1 MKKLLTIGLLT
12 ATFATAMNAQPKLAS
27 DNIDEVLKAM
37 TLEEKAKLL
46 VGGANNFFGANA
58 VVGGEADLVAGAAGT
73 SPAIPRLGI
82 PATVL
87 TDGPAGVRINPT
99 RKGTDKTYYAT
110 AFPIG
115 SCLASTWNTELVSK
129 VGEAIGNETKEYRCD
144 VILGPGMNLHRN
156 PLCGRNFE
164 YYSEDPLLTGK
175 IAAAYIQGVQS
186 QGAGVSAKH
195 FAVNSQET
203 DRTAVD
209 ERVSQRAARELY
221 LRGFEIAVRES
232 DPWTIMASYNQVN
245 GQYSMGNHD
254 LLTKILREDWGYK
267 GIVMTDWIGIREGL
281 ETISEV
287 HAGNDLMEPGQPAQ
301 VEEIIK
307 GVKEGKLD
315 IADVDRNVRRMLE
328 YIVKTPSFRQYPA
341 SNNPDFKAHAAITR
355 QSAAEGIVLLK
366 NNGALPF
373 RTEGNHNSQFSAR
386 ACSLSSERTLN
397 SQLIKTVALFGE
409 NSYDF
414 LSGGTG
420 SGCVHPPYVV
430 DMLQGLENAGIKSSA
445 TLTDIYRKYIDY
457 ARIKFQAER
466 HPAKWF
472 QTEMMGQQK
481 YPEISL
487 SPIAINKEVQAADA
501 AIITIGRQAGEG
513 IDRDI
518 DTEFNLIP
526 EERALIT
533 DVCNAFHAAGKPVI
547 VIINSGSVIET
558 ASWSSYPDA
567 ILCAWQPGME
577 GGNSIADLLTG
588 KVNPSGKLTM
598 TWPIAA
604 TDHASTKNF
613 PGNIDDY
620 TFQMM
625 VGNKMP
631 VPGHAYT
638 NHEED
643 IYVGYRFFDTF
654 NKEVAYPFGFGLSY
668 TTFAF
673 SKPVVKLST
682 LRSALP
688 LGSSKNSQLSTLNS
702 QLSTLNSQLSTV
714 QVSITVKNTGAVSG
728 KEVAQ
733 VYVQAPKGRLEKP
746 VQELKAF
753 AKTRE
758 LQPGESQTLTM
769 TIPVRD
775 LASFDEAGS
784 QWITEAGTY
793 TFRIGNNSRN
803 IAATAQ
809 LKIAEY
815 TEKTTNALAPQQ
827 PLKLLKQ

>member
-1 MKKLLTIGLLT
+1 MRTKRLFILGMIASLT
-12 ATFATAMNAQPKLAS
+12 ATTMSAQPKLRA

-46 VGGANNFFGANA
+46 VGGANNFFGTGA

-87 TDGPAGVRINPT
+87 TDGPAGVRIDPT
-99 RKGTDKTYYAT
+99 RKGTSQTFYAT

-115 SCLASTWNTELVSK
+115 SCLASTWNTELVAK

-164 YYSEDPLLTGK
+164 YYSEDPLVTGK
-175 IAAAYIQGVQS
+175 IAAAYINGVQS

-203 DRTAVD
+203 DRTSVD

-232 DPWTIMASYNQVN
+232 NPWTIMASYNKVN
-245 GQYSMGNHD
+245 GTFSMGNHD
-254 LLTKILREDWGYK
+254 LLTSILRDDWGYK

-281 ETISEV
+281 TTISEV

-328 YIVKTPSFRQYPA
+328 YIVKTPSFHQYPA
-341 SNNPDFKAHAAITR
+341 SNKPDFKAHAAITR
-355 QSAAEGIVLLK
+355 QSAAEGIVMLK
-366 NNGALPF
+366 NNGALPWKN
-373 RTEGNHNSQFSAR
+373 GAV
-386 ACSLSSERTLN
+386 
-397 SQLIKTVALFGE
+397 KTVALFGE

-430 DMLQGLENAGIKSSA
+430 DMLEGLKNAGISSSE
-445 TLTDIYRKYIDY
+445 TLTDIYRKYIAY
-457 ARIKFQAER
+457 ARVKFQAER

-472 QTEMMGQQK
+472 QTEQMGQQK
-481 YPEISL
+481 YPEIGL
-487 SPIAINKEVQAADA
+487 SPIAVNKEVAAADA

-518 DTEFNLIP
+518 ATEFNLIP
-526 EERALIT
+526 EEQALIK

-558 ASWSSYPDA
+558 ASWSGYPDA

-588 KVNPSGKLTM
+588 KVSPSGKLTM

-604 TDHASTKNF
+604 TDHPSTKNF
-613 PGNIDDY
+613 PGNLDFY
-620 TFQMM
+620 TYELM
-625 VGNKMP
+625 KADKKP
-631 VPGHAYT
+631 VPGHDYT

-643 IYVGYRFFDTF
+643 IYVGYRYFDSF
-654 NKEVAYPFGFGLSY
+654 NKNVAYPFGYGLSY
-668 TTFAF
+668 TTFEY
-673 SKPVVKLST
+673 SKPAVKVN
-682 LRSALP
+682 
-688 LGSSKNSQLSTLNS
+688 GNKI
-702 QLSTLNSQLSTV
+702 TV
-714 QVSITVKNTGAVSG
+714 QVTIKNSG
-728 KEVAQ
+728 KTAGKEIAQ
-733 VYVQAPKGRLEKP
+733 VYVAAPKGTIEKP
-746 VQELKAF
+746 QHELKGF

-758 LQPGESQTLTM
+758 LRPGESQTLTIQM
-769 TIPVRD
+769 EKRD
-775 LASFDEAGS
+775 LASFDEANS
-784 QWITEAGTY
+784 RWLTEAGAY
-793 TFRIGNNSRN
+793 TFEIGASSRD
-803 IAATAQ
+803 IRGTAVAN
-809 LKIAEY
+809 LTEYAERVS
-815 TEKTTNALAPQQ
+815 NVLAPKQ
-827 PLKLLKQ
+827 KLNLLTKK

>member
-1 MKKLLTIGLLT
+1 MKKLLTLGLSVLLT
-12 ATFATAMNAQPKLAS
+12 TATMTAQTKLRA

-46 VGGANNFFGANA
+46 VGGANNFFGAGA

-87 TDGPAGVRINPT
+87 TDGPAGVRIDPT

-115 SCLASTWNTELVSK
+115 SCLASTWNTELVSQ
-129 VGEAIGNETKEYRCD
+129 VGQAIGNETKEYRCD

-175 IAAAYIQGVQS
+175 IAAAYIQGVQKE
-186 QGAGVSAKH
+186 GVGVSAKH

-203 DRTAVD
+203 DRTSVD

-232 DPWTIMASYNQVN
+232 DPWTIMASYNKIN
-245 GQYSMGNHD
+245 GHFSMGNRD

-281 ETISEV
+281 PTITEV
-287 HAGNDLMEPGQPAQ
+287 QAGNDLMEPGQPAQ
-301 VEEIIK
+301 VQEIIE
-307 GVKEGKLD
+307 GVKSGKLD
-315 IADVDRNVRRMLE
+315 MADVDRNVRRMLE

-366 NNGALPF
+366 NNGTLPWKN
-373 RTEGNHNSQFSAR
+373 GD
-386 ACSLSSERTLN
+386 
-397 SQLIKTVALFGE
+397 IKTISLFGE

-430 DMLQGLENAGIKSSA
+430 DMLQGLENAGIKSSPV
-445 TLTDIYRKYIDY
+445 LTDIYRKYIEF
-457 ARIKFQAER
+457 AKVKFQAER
-466 HPAKWF
+466 HPAKWYQMEYF
-472 QTEMMGQQK
+472 GQQK
-481 YPEISL
+481 YPEIAID
-487 SPIAINKEVQAADA
+487 PIAINNEVKTADA

-513 IDRDI
+513 VDRDLN
-518 DTEFNLIP
+518 TEFNLIP

-558 ASWSSYPDA
+558 ASWSGYPDA

-613 PGNIDDY
+613 PGSIDNY
-620 TFQMM
+620 SLLQM
-625 VGNKMP
+625 VGGNRP
-631 VPGHAYT
+631 IPGHAYT

-654 NKEVAYPFGFGLSY
+654 NREVAYPFGYGLSY
-668 TTFAF
+668 TTFEM
-673 SKPVVKLST
+673 SKPAVKA
-682 LRSALP
+682 R
-688 LGSSKNSQLSTLNS
+688 GNQID
-702 QLSTLNSQLSTV
+702 
-714 QVSITVKNTGAVSG
+714 ITVTIKNTGSVAG

-733 VYVQAPKGRLEKP
+733 VYVQAPTGKLEKP
-746 VQELKAF
+746 AQELKAF

-758 LQPGESQTLTM
+758 LKPGESQTLTM

-784 QWITEAGTY
+784 QWLTEAGTY
-793 TFRIGNNSRN
+793 TFRLGFSSRD
-803 IAATAQ
+803 IKVSLPLA
-809 LKIAEY
+809 LKEY

-827 PLKLLKQ
+827 KLNLLNYR

>member
-1 MKKLLTIGLLT
+1 MKKILTSCLL
-12 ATFATAMNAQPKLAS
+12 ATTFTMATNAQTQLRA
-27 DNIDEVLKAM
+27 DNIDEVLKIM

-46 VGGANNFFGANA
+46 VGGANNFFGDHAI
-58 VVGGEADLVAGAAGT
+58 VGGEADLVTGAAGT
-73 SPAIPRLGI
+73 TPAIPRLGI

-87 TDGPAGVRINPT
+87 TDGPAGVRIDPT

-115 SCLASTWNTELVSK
+115 SCLASTWNTELVGQ

-232 DPWTIMASYNQVN
+232 NPWTIMASYNQVN

-254 LLTKILREDWGYK
+254 LLTKILRDDWGYK

-281 ETISEV
+281 TTISEV

-301 VEEIIK
+301 VNEIIK
-307 GVKEGKLD
+307 GVKEGMLD
-315 IADVDRNVRRMLE
+315 IKDVDRNVRRMLE
-328 YIVKTPSFRQYPA
+328 YIVKTPSFLKYPA

-355 QSAAEGIVLLK
+355 QSACEGIVLLK
-366 NNGALPF
+366 NNGTLPWK
-373 RTEGNHNSQFSAR
+373 EG
-386 ACSLSSERTLN
+386 T
-397 SQLIKTVALFGE
+397 IKTVALFGE

-420 SGCVHPPYVV
+420 SGCVHPPYVIN
-430 DMLQGLENAGIKSSA
+430 MLQGLENAGIKSSPI
-445 TLTDIYRKYIDY
+445 LTDIYRKYIEF
-457 ARIKFQAER
+457 AKVKFQAER
-466 HPAKWF
+466 HPAKWYQREYF
-472 QTEMMGQQK
+472 GQQK
-481 YPEISL
+481 YPEISI
-487 SPIAINKEVQAADA
+487 SPIAINNEVETADA

-513 IDRDI
+513 VDRDI

-526 EERALIT
+526 EEHTLIT
-533 DVCNAFHAAGKPVI
+533 DVCNAFHQAGKPVI

-613 PGNIDDY
+613 PGQLDY
-620 TFQMM
+620 YSFKDM
-625 VGNKMP
+625 VSNKRP
-631 VPGHAYT
+631 IAGHTYT

-643 IYVGYRFFDTF
+643 IYVGYRYFDTF
-654 NKEVAYPFGFGLSY
+654 QKNVAYPFGFGLSY
-668 TTFAF
+668 TTFQF
-673 SKPVVKLST
+673 TKPVVK
-682 LRSALP
+682 AK
-688 LGSSKNSQLSTLNS
+688 GKDA
-702 QLSTLNSQLSTV
+702 V
-714 QVSITVKNTGAVSG
+714 EVSITVKNTGSVAG

-758 LQPGESQTLTM
+758 LQPGESQTLTI

-775 LASFDEAGS
+775 LASFDEAKS
-784 QWITEAGTY
+784 QWLTEAGTY
-793 TFRIGNNSRN
+793 TFRIGASSRD
-803 IAATAQ
+803 IRTTASLA
-809 LKIAEY
+809 LKEY

-827 PLKLLKQ
+827 KLKLLKQ

>member
-1 MKKLLTIGLLT
+1 MKKMMMGFAVLLTTMTMT
-12 ATFATAMNAQPKLAS
+12 AQTKLRA

-46 VGGANNFFGANA
+46 VGGANKFFSTTA
-58 VVGGEADLVAGAAGT
+58 VVGSEADLVAGAAGT
-73 SPAIPRLGI
+73 SPEIPRLGI

-87 TDGPAGVRINPT
+87 TDGPAGVRIDPT
-99 RKGTDKTYYAT
+99 REGDSKTYYAT

-115 SCLASTWNTELVSK
+115 TCLASTWNTELVRK

-175 IAAAYIQGVQS
+175 IAAAYINGVQS

-203 DRTAVD
+203 DRTSVD

-232 DPWTIMASYNQVN
+232 NPWTIMASYNKVN
-245 GQYSMGNHD
+245 GQFSMGNHD

-281 ETISEV
+281 PTIAEV
-287 HAGNDLMEPGQPAQ
+287 QAGNDLMEPGQPAQ
-301 VEEIIK
+301 VEEIIA
-307 GVKEGKLD
+307 GVKSGKLNM
-315 IADVDRNVRRMLE
+315 ADVDRNVRRMLE
-328 YIVKTPSFRQYPA
+328 YIVKTPSFNHYQA
-341 SNNPDFKAHAAITR
+341 TNKPDLEAHAQITR
-355 QSAAEGIVLLK
+355 QSATEGIVLLK
-366 NNGALPF
+366 NNGVLPF
-373 RTEGNHNSQFSAR
+373 NTENENTENGKTKD
-386 ACSLSSERTLN
+386 ERRNTV
-397 SQLIKTVALFGE
+397 KTVALFGE

-430 DMLQGLENAGIKSSA
+430 DMLQGLKNIGIQASP
-445 TLTDIYRKYIDY
+445 TLTEIYRKYIDY
-457 ARIKFQAER
+457 ARVKFQAER

-472 QTEMMGQQK
+472 QVEMMGQQK
-481 YPEISL
+481 YPEIGL
-487 SPIAINKEVQAADA
+487 SPIAINKEVEAADA

-518 DTEFNLIP
+518 ATEFNLIP

-567 ILCAWQPGME
+567 ILCAWQPGEE
-577 GGNSIADLLTG
+577 GGNSIADILTG
-588 KVNPSGKLTM
+588 KVNPSAKLTM
-598 TWPIAA
+598 TWPVAA

-613 PGNIDDY
+613 PGSLDNY
-620 TFQMM
+620 SFELM
-625 VGNKMP
+625 VGNKTP
-631 VPGHAYT
+631 VPGHTYT
-638 NHEED
+638 NHDED

-654 NKEVAYPFGFGLSY
+654 HREVAYPFGFGLSY
-668 TTFAF
+668 TTFDF
-673 SKPVVKLST
+673 SKPVVK
-682 LRSALP
+682 AK
-688 LGSSKNSQLSTLNS
+688 GNDI
-702 QLSTLNSQLSTV
+702 TV
-714 QVSITVKNTGAVSG
+714 SVTVKNTGSVSG

-733 VYVQAPKGRLEKP
+733 VYVTAPKGNIEKP
-746 VQELKAF
+746 AQELKTF

-769 TIPVRD
+769 HIERRD

-784 QWITEAGTY
+784 QWLGEAGSY
-793 TFRIGNNSRN
+793 TFHIGNSSRN
-803 IAATAQ
+803 LPLSAT
-809 LKIAEY
+809 LKLSEY

-827 PLKLLKQ
+827 PLNLLKQ

>member
-1 MKKLLTIGLLT
+1 MTT
-12 ATFATAMNAQPKLAS
+12 NAQPQLRA

-46 VGGANNFFGANA
+46 VGGANNFFGTGA

-87 TDGPAGVRINPT
+87 TDGPAGVRIDPT

-175 IAAAYIQGVQS
+175 IAAAYINGVQS

-232 DPWTIMASYNQVN
+232 DPWTVMASYNQVN
-245 GQYSMGNHD
+245 GEYSMGNHD
-254 LLTKILREDWGYK
+254 LLTKILRDDWGYK

-328 YIVKTPSFRQYPA
+328 YIVKTPSFHQYPA
-341 SNNPDFKAHAAITR
+341 SNAPDFKAHAAITR

-366 NNGALPF
+366 NNGVLPF
-373 RTEGNHNSQFSAR
+373 RTEGNHNSQFS
-386 ACSLSSERTLN
+386 TLN

-445 TLTDIYRKYIDY
+445 TLTDIYHKYIDY
-457 ARIKFQAER
+457 ARVKFQAER

-472 QTEMMGQQK
+472 QTEYMGQQK

-487 SPIAINKEVQAADA
+487 SPIAIDKEVKAADA

-526 EERALIT
+526 EERSLIV

-558 ASWSSYPDA
+558 ASWSGYPDA

-620 TFQMM
+620 SFQMM
-625 VGNKMP
+625 VGNKTP
-631 VPGHAYT
+631 IPGHAYT

-643 IYVGYRFFDTF
+643 IYVGYRYFDTF
-654 NKEVAYPFGFGLSY
+654 NREVAYPFGFGLSY
-668 TTFAF
+668 TTFEM
-673 SKPVVKLST
+673 SKPAVKAKGN
-682 LRSALP
+682 SA
-688 LGSSKNSQLSTLNS
+688 
-702 QLSTLNSQLSTV
+702 V
-714 QVSITVKNTGAVSG
+714 EVSVTVKNTGAVAG

-733 VYVQAPKGRLEKP
+733 VYVTAPKGRLEKP
-746 VQELKAF
+746 AQELKAF

-784 QWITEAGTY
+784 QWLTEAGTY
-793 TFRIGNNSRN
+793 TFRIGFSSRD
-803 IAATAQ
+803 IKASLPLA
-809 LKIAEY
+809 LKEY

-827 PLKLLKQ
+827 TLNLLKQ

>member
-1 MKKLLTIGLLT
+1 MKKLLTLGLSILLT
-12 ATFATAMNAQPKLAS
+12 TATMTAQTKLRAEFATPHSDLKLRS
-27 DNIDEVLKAM
+27 ENIDEVLKAM

-46 VGGANNFFGANA
+46 VGGANNFFGDGA
-58 VVGGEADLVAGAAGT
+58 VVGGEADLVKGAAGT
-73 SPAIPRLGI
+73 SPEIPRLGI

-87 TDGPAGVRINPT
+87 TDGPAGVRIDPT
-99 RKGTDKTYYAT
+99 REGDSKTYYAT

-115 SCLASTWNTELVSK
+115 SCLASTWNTELVNQ
-129 VGEAIGNETKEYRCD
+129 VGQAIGNETKEYRCD

-203 DRTAVD
+203 DRTSVD

-232 DPWTIMASYNQVN
+232 DPWTIMASYNKIN
-245 GQYSMGNHD
+245 GQFSMCNHD
-254 LLTKILREDWGYK
+254 LLTKILRDDWGYK
-267 GIVMTDWIGIREGL
+267 GLVMTDWIGIREGL
-281 ETISEV
+281 PTIAEV
-287 HAGNDLMEPGQPAQ
+287 QAGNDLMEPGQPAQ
-301 VEEIIK
+301 VQEIIE
-307 GVKEGKLD
+307 GVKSGKLA

-366 NNGALPF
+366 NNGTLPWKD
-373 RTEGNHNSQFSAR
+373 GA
-386 ACSLSSERTLN
+386 
-397 SQLIKTVALFGE
+397 IKMVALFGE

-430 DMLQGLENAGIKSSA
+430 DMLQGLENAGIKSSPV
-445 TLTDIYRKYIDY
+445 LTDIYRKYIDF
-457 ARIKFQAER
+457 AKAKFQAER
-466 HPAKWF
+466 HPAKWYQMEYF
-472 QTEMMGQQK
+472 GQQK
-481 YPEISL
+481 YPEIAI
-487 SPIAINKEVQAADA
+487 SPIAINNEVNTADA

-513 IDRDI
+513 VDRDI
-518 DTEFNLIP
+518 DTEFNLVP
-526 EERALIT
+526 EERALIM
-533 DVCNAFHAAGKPVI
+533 DVCNAFHAAGKPVV

-558 ASWSSYPDA
+558 ASWSGYPDA

-604 TDHASTKNF
+604 TDHPSTKNF
-613 PGNIDDY
+613 PGNIDFY
-620 TFQMM
+620 SFKEMAAQ
-625 VGNKMP
+625 KKP
-631 VPGHAYT
+631 ISGHTYT

-643 IYVGYRFFDTF
+643 IYVGYRYFDTF
-654 NKEVAYPFGFGLSY
+654 NREVAYPFGYGLSY
-668 TTFAF
+668 TTFEL
-673 SKPVVKLST
+673 SKPTVKA
-682 LRSALP
+682 R
-688 LGSSKNSQLSTLNS
+688 GNQVDI
-702 QLSTLNSQLSTV
+702 TV
-714 QVSITVKNTGAVSG
+714 TVKNTGTVAG

-733 VYVQAPKGRLEKP
+733 VYVQAPAGKLEKP
-746 VQELKAF
+746 AQELKAF

-758 LQPGESQTLTM
+758 LKPGESQTLTM
-769 TIPVRD
+769 TIPVRN
-775 LASFDEAGS
+775 LASFDEAVS
-784 QWITEAGTY
+784 QWLTEAGTY
-793 TFRIGNNSRN
+793 TFRFGFSSRD
-803 IAATAQ
+803 IKASLPLA
-809 LKIAEY
+809 LKEY
-815 TEKTTNALAPQQ
+815 TEPTSNALAPQEQ
-827 PLKLLKQ
+827 LNLMKQ

>member
-1 MKKLLTIGLLT
+1 MVFYSYLCADILIKLDMKKLFTAALLAMLTMT
-12 ATFATAMNAQPKLAS
+12 TMNGQIKLKA
-27 DNIDEVLKAM
+27 DNIDEVIKAM

-46 VGGANNFFGANA
+46 VGGANNFFNAGA

-87 TDGPAGVRINPT
+87 TDGPAGVRIDPT

-115 SCLASTWNTELVSK
+115 SCLASTWNTELVGK
-129 VGEAIGNETKEYRCD
+129 VGQAIGNETKEYRCD

-175 IAAAYIQGVQS
+175 IAAAYIQGVQKE
-186 QGAGVSAKH
+186 GVGVSAKH

-203 DRTAVD
+203 DRTSVD
-209 ERVSQRAARELY
+209 ERLSQRAAREIY

-232 DPWTIMASYNQVN
+232 DPWTIMASYNKIN
-245 GQYSMGNHD
+245 GQFSMGNHD
-254 LLTKILREDWGYK
+254 LLTKILRDDWGYK
-267 GIVMTDWIGIREGL
+267 GIVMTDWIGIRDGL
-281 ETISEV
+281 PTITEV
-287 HAGNDLMEPGQPAQ
+287 QAGNDLMEPGQPAQ
-301 VEEIIK
+301 VQEIIA
-307 GVKEGKLD
+307 GVKNGKLSM
-315 IADVDRNVRRMLE
+315 ADVDRNVRRMLE

-341 SNNPDFKAHAAITR
+341 SNNPDFVAHAAITR

-366 NNGALPF
+366 NNGTLPWKD
-373 RTEGNHNSQFSAR
+373 GA
-386 ACSLSSERTLN
+386 
-397 SQLIKTVALFGE
+397 IKTVALFGE

-430 DMLQGLENAGIKSSA
+430 DMLEGLKNAGISSSP
-445 TLTDIYRKYIDY
+445 TLTNIYRKYIDY
-457 ARIKFQAER
+457 AKVKFQAER
-466 HPAKWF
+466 HPAKWYQMEQF
-472 QTEMMGQQK
+472 GQQK
-481 YPEISL
+481 YPEIAID
-487 SPIAINKEVQAADA
+487 PICINNEVRGADA

-513 IDRDI
+513 VDRDI
-518 DTEFNLIP
+518 DTEFNLVP
-526 EERALIT
+526 EERALIM
-533 DVCNAFHAAGKPVI
+533 DVCNAFHAVGKPVI

-558 ASWSSYPDA
+558 ASWSGYPDA
-567 ILCAWQPGME
+567 IFCAWQPGME

-598 TWPIAA
+598 TWPVAA

-613 PGNIDDY
+613 PGNLDNY
-620 TFQMM
+620 SLMQM
-625 VGNKMP
+625 VGSNRP
-631 VPGHAYT
+631 IPGHAYT

-654 NKEVAYPFGFGLSY
+654 NREVAYPFGYGLSY
-668 TTFAF
+668 TTFEM
-673 SKPVVKLST
+673 SKPVVK
-682 LRSALP
+682 AK
-688 LGSSKNSQLSTLNS
+688 GKDA
-702 QLSTLNSQLSTV
+702 V
-714 QVSITVKNTGAVSG
+714 EVSITVKNTGAVSG

-733 VYVQAPKGRLEKP
+733 VYVQAPKGKLDKP
-746 VQELKAF
+746 AQELKAF

-758 LQPGESQTLTM
+758 LKSGESQTLTM

-784 QWITEAGTY
+784 QWLTEAGTY
-793 TFRIGNNSRN
+793 TFHIGASSRD
-803 IAATAQ
+803 IKATAQ
-809 LKIAEY
+809 LKLAEY
-815 TEKTTNALAPQQ
+815 TEKTTNALAPKQK
-827 PLKLLKQ
+827 LNLLKQ